1 VSVVGKFK
9 DGQPFTSYSTQYFGD
24 DKRTQVAMWADH
36 TKGINPY
43 NLEFGSR
50 KDAFFNIDL
59 SATYKG
65 KLMNHN
71 YEVQAMVYNLYDFGT
86 ELLEYTFEP
95 NPRHEGRVAMSMNI
109 PRGLMLTGKFYF

>member
-1 VSVVGKFK
+1 
-9 DGQPFTSYSTQYFGD
+9 
-24 DKRTQVAMWADH
+24 
-36 TKGINPY
+36 
-43 NLEFGSR
+43 
-50 KDAFFNIDL
+50 
-59 SATYKG
+59 
-65 KLMNHN
+65 MNHN